1 MVEWTMPFFGPTLS
15 KEKVTNVKSVL
26 FVILSTLLI
35 VGCSSKPSRTA
46 TIDNKDDNTADK
58 KAVLVY
64 DIEKPTSFAEYK
76 KWRQANDPAS
86 EAYAR
91 YKEWE
96 INHRRW
102 RLEQE

>member
-1 MVEWTMPFFGPTLS
+1 
-15 KEKVTNVKSVL
+15 VKSVL
-26 FVILSTLLI
+26 LVILSTLLI
-35 VGCSSKPSRTA
+35 MGCSSKPAKTT
-46 TIDNKDDNTADK
+46 TIDDKDDKTAEK
-58 KAVLVY
+58 KTAIVY

-96 INHRRW
+96 ISHRRW
-102 RLEQE
+102 LLEQEK